1 MLSLVIGGARSGKS
15 RFAQSL
21 GATAEKVVYVAT
33 ARVEDAEM
41 AARIVQHRQARPA
54 HWVTVEEPLEIGS
67 AIEWHSAHCDFLLLD
82 CLTLWL
88 SNFCWEHRETG
99 EASIQAAALREVARV
114 SAASTASHVVLVT
127 NEVGCGLVPE
137 SPLGRSFRDLQGW
150 VNQEVARSAD
160 WVHHVVAG
168 IPVAIKRPEGCR

>member
-21 GATAEKVVYVAT
+21 AGSAERVVYIAT

-41 AARIVQHRQARPA
+41 AARVVQHRHTRPA
-54 HWVTVEEPLEIGS
+54 FWETVEEPLEIGS
-67 AIEWHSAHCDFLLLD
+67 TVERHSANCDFLLLD

-88 SNFCWEHRETG
+88 SNFCWAHREMT

-114 SAASTASHVVLVT
+114 AAAATESHVVLVT
-127 NEVGCGLVPE
+127 NEVGCGVVPE

-150 VNQEVARSAD
+150 VNQDVALSAD

-168 IPVAIKRPEGCR
+168 IPVAIKRPEASR